1 MMLEVGQISSKI
13 GTAVR
18 SVVLGDKQVI
28 QTTYDFQP
36 ILENH
41 QPKQGQ
47 NGEILT
53 VRLMVRGR
61 SPVQS
66 RSLAPLF
73 LIFKNYMEGV
83 PTEQGS
89 DESLDSFS
97 AESNKLLGPEVPRAM
112 VLEALRSIK
121 SGQEGDARVVFQ
133 KWSDEKEQNLD
144 LQRVSEEDRL
154 RFQIER
160 ASLYIDAG
168 MRNQALDE
176 LELVLGRTDNDPS
189 LSFIIPDVDVAW
201 DSAKA
206 LPKDEPVTPSPL
218 VDPTILHYT
227 QED

>member
-1 MMLEVGQISSKI
+1 
-13 GTAVR
+13 
-18 SVVLGDKQVI
+18 
-28 QTTYDFQP
+28 
-36 ILENH
+36 
-41 QPKQGQ
+41 
-47 NGEILT
+47 
-53 VRLMVRGR
+53 
-61 SPVQS
+61 
-66 RSLAPLF
+66 
-73 LIFKNYMEGV
+73 MEGV